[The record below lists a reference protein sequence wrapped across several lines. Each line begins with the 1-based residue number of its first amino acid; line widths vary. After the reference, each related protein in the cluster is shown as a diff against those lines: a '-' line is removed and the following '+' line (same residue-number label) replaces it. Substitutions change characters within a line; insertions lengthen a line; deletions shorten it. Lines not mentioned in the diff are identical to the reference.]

1 MITEK
6 ITYNSL
12 LELGF
17 KREDVDDSVWKGET
31 GFDYFIVS
39 KDYGSYI
46 FSWDIYK
53 YEISIEKI
61 FQNGTIVETKKIK
74 KLSVLKDILEKFDFW
89 QKLKNLG
96 ESKKE
101 KIFENLKNLKK

>member
-39 KDYGSYI
+39 KDYESYI
-46 FSWDIYK
+46 FCWDIHK
-53 YEISIEKI
+53 HEISVEKI

-74 KLSVLKDILEKFDFW
+74 KLSVLKEILERFDFW
-89 QKLKNLG
+89 QEIENLG
-96 ESKKE
+96 KYRKE
-101 KIFENLKNLKK
+101 KVFENLKI

>member
-39 KDYGSYI
+39 KDYESHI
-46 FSWDIYK
+46 FCWDIHK
-53 YEISIEKI
+53 HEVSVEKI
-61 FQNGTIVETKKIK
+61 LQNGNIVETKKIK
-74 KLSVLKDILEKFDFW
+74 KLSVLKEILERFDFW
-89 QKLKNLG
+89 QEIKNLG

-101 KIFENLKNLKK
+101 KTFENL

>member
-39 KDYGSYI
+39 KDYESYI
-46 FSWDIYK
+46 FCWDIHK
-53 YEISIEKI
+53 HEISVEKI
-61 FQNGTIVETKKIK
+61 FQNG
-74 KLSVLKDILEKFDFW
+74 L
-89 QKLKNLG
+89 
-96 ESKKE
+96 
-101 KIFENLKNLKK
+101 IFSCIFRSSLLYSRFQYHFRFSRE